1 MDLLIILF
9 ICLFTIQS
17 AAIQAASREEK
28 EVEAKIAAGTYSP
41 PSASPSLERVERLS
55 SAPPPPPVVA
65 PNVVVP
71 MAAPSPP
78 SIPSSFVNSN
88 VAHRSSREH
97 RRDHGHHR
105 DSGSSHGHHGHMR
118 DPMVGSSAG
127 MIPPP
132 AAHSSGSYSSARMSG
147 DELGRRRERS
157 PQVRDTGSSS
167 SSSMSSS
174 AAAAAAAAASA
185 AAVNAAAAQIFAQMQ
200 KMTPQQ
206 QALFLSQSL
215 GGLGPMTNPQAM
227 LSLAPL
233 LLGQFGLA
241 GLGPPQTGS
250 GSKSGSSSSQ
260 MTPEQIQQRMFLE
273 MMTNPSIA
281 GLGLPSQSG
290 SASGST
296 SRSSSSHRDSSG
308 YRNH

>member
-1 MDLLIILF
+1 MI
-9 ICLFTIQS
+9 
-17 AAIQAASREEK
+17 
-28 EVEAKIAAGTYSP
+28 
-41 PSASPSLERVERLS
+41 
-55 SAPPPPPVVA
+55 
-65 PNVVVP
+65 
-71 MAAPSPP
+71 
-78 SIPSSFVNSN
+78 
-88 VAHRSSREH
+88 
-97 RRDHGHHR
+97 
-105 DSGSSHGHHGHMR
+105 
-118 DPMVGSSAG
+118 GSSAG
-127 MIPPP
+127 SSSGMIAPP
-132 AAHSSGSYSSARMSG
+132 AAHSSGSSSYSSARMSG

-157 PQVRDTGSSS
+157 PQVRDTGSS

-241 GLGPPQTGS
+241 GLAPTGS
-250 GSKSGSSSSQ
+250 GTKSGTSNQ
-260 MTPEQIQQRMFLE
+260 MTPEQMQQRMFLE
-273 MMTNPSIA
+273 MMTNPTIA
-281 GLGLPSQSG
+281 ALGLPPQSG
-290 SASGST
+290 TGSGSS
-296 SRSSSSHRDSSG
+296 SRSSHRDSSG

>member
-1 MDLLIILF
+1 
-9 ICLFTIQS
+9 
-17 AAIQAASREEK
+17 
-28 EVEAKIAAGTYSP
+28 
-41 PSASPSLERVERLS
+41 
-55 SAPPPPPVVA
+55 
-65 PNVVVP
+65 

-88 VAHRSSREH
+88 VAHRSSRDH

-105 DSGSSHGHHGHMR
+105 DSGSSSHGHHGHIR
-118 DPMVGSSAG
+118 DPMIGSSAG
-127 MIPPP
+127 MIAPP

-157 PQVRDTGSSS
+157 PQVRDTGSS

-241 GLGPPQTGS
+241 GLGAPPTGSGS
-250 GSKSGSSSSQ
+250 GSKSGPSNQ
-260 MTPEQIQQRMFLE
+260 MTPEQMQQRMFLE
-273 MMTNPSIA
+273 MMTNPTIA
-281 GLGLPSQSG
+281 GLGLPPQPG
-290 SASGST
+290 SASGSS